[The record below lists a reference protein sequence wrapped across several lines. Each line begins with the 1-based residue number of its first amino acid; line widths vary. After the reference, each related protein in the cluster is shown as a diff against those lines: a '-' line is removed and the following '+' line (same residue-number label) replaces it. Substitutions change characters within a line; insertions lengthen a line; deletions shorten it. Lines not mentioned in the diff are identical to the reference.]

1 MRLKGATVRFA
12 QRDALLWL
20 GHVSSRAARAA
31 VVLGLVGCL
40 GLAAYVGQQWHQRHA
55 SHAAQ
60 LEALQARLGRAARE
74 RPAPAPRP
82 TLSLQQVTRHNAAVA
97 QLNTPWSDVLDALER
112 NADAQV
118 GLTLLEPDAKRQTLK
133 IQAEAKHV
141 GTLIQYAE
149 RLASDAAFGRLEL
162 LQHETNEQDPNR
174 PSRLSFE
181 LSLAAVGP
189 GGHR

>member
-12 QRDALLWL
+12 QRDAQLWL
-20 GHVSSRAARAA
+20 GHASSRAARAA
-31 VVLGLVGCL
+31 AVLGLVGCV
-40 GLAAYVGQQWHQRHA
+40 GLAAYEGQHWQQRHA
-55 SHAAQ
+55 AQ
-60 LEALQARLGRAARE
+60 VAKLEALQARLARAARE
-74 RPAPAPRP
+74 RPAPPPRFA
-82 TLSLQQVTRHNAAVA
+82 LSAQQVARHNAAVA

-118 GLTLLEPDAKRQTLK
+118 GLTQLEPDAKRQTLR

-141 GTLIQYAE
+141 GTLIRYAE

-181 LSLAAVGP
+181 LSLAAIGP